1 MSERSQD
8 PLWDLLR
15 GALGTRAVAIVAELG
30 VPDVLAEG
38 PRPVAEVAHEVG
50 ADPDTL
56 YRLLRALASEG
67 LFAEEEPGV
76 FRNTDASERLRGGW
90 ARLRAP
96 LWRDLLPGVG
106 RPGRVRRIAL
116 RGSFGSDFWTWLKAH
131 PEERGAFDRAMEQGK
146 GAGSSG

>member
-15 GALGTRAVAIVAELG
+15 GALGTRAIAIVADLG
-30 VPDVLAEG
+30 VPEALARG
-38 PRPVAEVAHEVG
+38 PRPVAEVAREVG

-76 FRNTDASERLRGGW
+76 FRNTEAS
-90 ARLRAP
+90 ARLREGCGPAS
-96 LWRDLLPGVG
+96 LYR
-106 RPGRVRRIAL
+106 
-116 RGSFGSDFWTWLKAH
+116 
-131 PEERGAFDRAMEQGK
+131 
-146 GAGSSG
+146 